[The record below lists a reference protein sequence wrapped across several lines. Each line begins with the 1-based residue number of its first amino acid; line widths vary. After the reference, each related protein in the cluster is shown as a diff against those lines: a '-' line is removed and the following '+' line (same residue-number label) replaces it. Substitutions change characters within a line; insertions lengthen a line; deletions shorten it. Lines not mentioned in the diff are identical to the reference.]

1 MEQLSG
7 QDATFLYL
15 ESPRMP
21 MHIGS
26 INIYDQSTAPGG
38 EVRFKQILDLIESRL
53 HKARAFRQRLV
64 QVPMALDYPYW
75 IQDPNFDLEF
85 HVRHIAL
92 PKPGDWRQL
101 CIQAARLHSRQL
113 DLSRPLWE
121 FTIIEG
127 LDNVAGLPRG
137 SYAMLAKVHHSA
149 IDGATGAEITAA
161 LHDLGPEGTVVA
173 PDRPWVAEQPPSAL
187 ELLLRTYG
195 NNIRQPFQ
203 LLKVLSQAVP
213 VIAETRRRIARQE
226 LKAAGEVPKT
236 IFNARVSAHR
246 VFEGRD
252 FDLADVKTMRRAL
265 PGATVNDVVLA
276 VCSGAIRS
284 YLSAHGALPQ
294 ESLVAM
300 APVNVRVDTERG
312 TGGNQVSALAV
323 AIRTDIADPLERLG
337 AVHAHTRDAKEL
349 SNAYGARL
357 MTDINKH
364 IPAATLALAG
374 RLVTQLGVGNMISPL
389 FNCVIT
395 NVPGPQVPLYMNGAR
410 LVTQYGLGPVGDS
423 IGLFMP
429 VLSYNGRLT
438 ISFTSCREI
447 MPDPERFAACIEA
460 SFAEMLA
467 AARRALGEVAPDPDQ
482 DLQQPIA
489 AQSASASADVYTS
502 DAESGGSAGVSWTG

>member
-1 MEQLSG
+1 MAGARQGIRGEIKLEQLNG

-15 ESPRMP
+15 ESARMP

-26 INIYDQSTAPGG
+26 INIYDPQTAPGG
-38 EVRFKQILDLIESRL
+38 AVRFKQILDLIESRL
-53 HKARAFRQRLV
+53 HLARAFRQRLV
-64 QVPMALDYPYW
+64 EVPLALDYPYW
-75 IQDPNFDLEF
+75 IQDPDFDLEF

-101 CIQAARLHSRQL
+101 CIQAARLHSRRL
-113 DLSRPLWE
+113 DVSRPLWE
-121 FTIIEG
+121 FYIIEG
-127 LDNVAGLPRG
+127 LDNVAGLPEG
-137 SYAMLAKVHHSA
+137 CYALLAKIHHSA

-161 LHDLGPEGTVVA
+161 LHDLGPEGTVTPA
-173 PDRPWVAEQPPSAL
+173 DRPWVAEQPPNPL
-187 ELLLRTYG
+187 ELLVRTYG
-195 NNIRQPFQ
+195 NNIRKPFQ
-203 LLKVLSQAVP
+203 LMKVLSQAVP
-213 VIAETRRRIARQE
+213 VFADTRRRLQRHE
-226 LKAAGEVPKT
+226 LKSAGEVPKT

-252 FDLADVKTMRRAL
+252 FDLADIKTIRKAL
-265 PGATVNDVVLA
+265 PGATINDVVLA
-276 VCSGAIRS
+276 ICGGAIRR
-284 YLSAHGALPQ
+284 YLIAHDVLPAA
-294 ESLVAM
+294 SLVAM
-300 APVNVRVDTERG
+300 APVNVRVENEKG
-312 TGGNQVSALAV
+312 SGGNQVSALAV
-323 AIRTDIADPLERLG
+323 AIRTDIPEAMERLA

-349 SNAYGARL
+349 SGAYGARL

-374 RLVTQLGVGNMISPL
+374 RLVTQMGVGNLISPL

-447 MPDPERFAACIEA
+447 MPDPERFAACIEE
-460 SFAEMLA
+460 SFADTLSS
-467 AARRALGEVAPDPDQ
+467 ARRLTATEVPDAALAQAP
-482 DLQQPIA
+482 
-489 AQSASASADVYTS
+489 
-502 DAESGGSAGVSWTG
+502 VSP

>member
-15 ESPRMP
+15 ESARMP

-26 INIYDQSTAPGG
+26 VNIYDPQTAPGG
-38 EVRFKQILDLIESRL
+38 AVRFKQILDLIDSRL
-53 HKARAFRQRLV
+53 HRARAFRQRLV
-64 QVPMALDYPYW
+64 EVPLALDYPYW
-75 IQDPNFDLEF
+75 IQDPDFDLEF

-101 CIQAARLHSRQL
+101 CIQVARLHSRQL
-113 DLSRPLWE
+113 DVSRPLWE
-121 FTIIEG
+121 FYVIEG
-127 LDNVAGLPRG
+127 LDNVAGLPQG
-137 SYAMLAKVHHSA
+137 SYALLAKIHHSA

-161 LHDLGPEGTVVA
+161 LHDLGPAGTVTP
-173 PDRPWVAEQPPSAL
+173 PDRPWVAEQPPSPL
-187 ELLLRTYG
+187 ELLVRTYG
-195 NNIRQPFQ
+195 NNIRKPFQ
-203 LLKVLSQAVP
+203 LMKVLSQAVP
-213 VIAETRRRIARQE
+213 VFAETRRRLQRQE
-226 LKAAGEVPKT
+226 LKSAGDVPKT

-252 FDLADVKTMRRAL
+252 FDLADIKTIRKAL
-265 PGATVNDVVLA
+265 PGATVNDAVLA
-276 VCSGAIRS
+276 ICGGAIRR
-284 YLSAHGALPQ
+284 YLLAHDALPA

-300 APVNVRVDTERG
+300 APVNVRVENEKG

-323 AIRTDIADPLERLG
+323 AIRTDIPDAMERLA

-374 RLVTQLGVGNMISPL
+374 RLVTQMGIGNLISPL

-429 VLSYNGRLT
+429 VLSYNSRLT

-447 MPDPERFAACIEA
+447 MPDPERFAACIEE
-460 SFAEMLA
+460 SFAETLS
-467 AARRALGEVAPDPDQ
+467 AARQVTAGDAVAP
-482 DLQQPIA
+482 A
-489 AQSASASADVYTS
+489 F
-502 DAESGGSAGVSWTG
+502 AESPASQ

>member
-26 INIYDQSTAPGG
+26 INIYDQSTAEGG
-38 EVRFKQILDLIESRL
+38 EVRFKQILGLIESRL
-53 HKARAFRQRLV
+53 DQAKAFRQRLV
-64 QVPMALDYPYW
+64 RVPLELDYPYW

-101 CIQAARLHSRQL
+101 CIQTARLHARML
-113 DLSRPLWE
+113 DVSRPLWE
-121 FTIIEG
+121 FYVIEG
-127 LDNVAGLPRG
+127 LDNVAGLPPN
-137 SYAMLAKVHHSA
+137 SYALLTKIHHSA

-161 LHDLGPEGTVVA
+161 LHDLSPEGGMLT
-173 PDRPWVAEQPPSAL
+173 PRRPFVGDQPPTAL

-195 NNIRQPFQ
+195 NNVRKPFQ
-203 LLKVLSQAVP
+203 LVKVLSQAVP
-213 VIAETRRRIARQE
+213 AFAATRRRIQRQE
-226 LKAAGEVPKT
+226 LQTTEDVPDT
-236 IFNARVSAHR
+236 IFNARVSSHR

-252 FDLADVKTMRRAL
+252 FDLADVKTIRKAI
-265 PGATVNDVVLA
+265 PGATVNDA
-276 VCSGAIRS
+276 VIAICGGAIRS
-284 YLSAHGALPQ
+284 YLEAHGALPAQ
-294 ESLVAM
+294 SLVAM
-300 APVNVRVDTERG
+300 APVNVRSETEKG

-323 AIRTDIADPLERLG
+323 AIRTDIPDPLERLA
-337 AVHAHTRDAKEL
+337 AVHGHTRAAKEL

-364 IPAATLALAG
+364 IPAASLALAG
-374 RLVTQLGVGNMISPL
+374 RLVTQLGLGNMMSPL

-410 LVTQYGLGPVGDS
+410 MVTQYGLGPVGDS
-423 IGLFMP
+423 IGLFIP
-429 VLSYNGRLT
+429 ILSYNGRVT

-447 MPDPERFAACIEA
+447 MPDPERFAACIETA
-460 SFAEMLA
+460 FADMLA
-467 AARRALGEVAPDPDQ
+467 AARRALGTEEPAAPPMDTRQAGTAPS
-482 DLQQPIA
+482 LGRWVEPGTVLP
-489 AQSASASADVYTS
+489 SAYNLP
-502 DAESGGSAGVSWTG
+502 

>member
-15 ESPRMP
+15 ESARMP

-26 INIYDQSTAPGG
+26 INVYDPQTAPGG
-38 EVRFKQILDLIESRL
+38 AVRFKQILELIESRL
-53 HKARAFRQRLV
+53 QRARAFRQRLV
-64 QVPMALDYPYW
+64 QVPLALDYPYW
-75 IQDPNFDLEF
+75 IQDPDFDLEF

-121 FTIIEG
+121 FTVIEG
-127 LDNVAGLPRG
+127 LDNVANLPQG
-137 SYAMLAKVHHSA
+137 SYALLAKIHHAA

-161 LHDLGPEGTVVA
+161 LHDLGPEGSVA
-173 PDRPWVAEQPPSAL
+173 QPDHWVAEQPPSQL

-203 LLKVLSQAVP
+203 LMKVLSQAVP
-213 VIAETRRRIARQE
+213 VIAETRRRLQKQE
-226 LKAAGEVPKT
+226 LKSAGEVPKT

-252 FDLADVKTMRRAL
+252 FDLADIKLMRQAL

-276 VCSGAIRS
+276 ICGGAIRD
-284 YLSAHGALPQ
+284 YLLARGALP
-294 ESLVAM
+294 ESSLVAM
-300 APVNVRVDTERG
+300 APVNVRVESEQG
-312 TGGNQVSALAV
+312 KAGNQVSGLAV
-323 AIRTDIADPLERLG
+323 AIRTDIGDPLERLA

-349 SNAYGARL
+349 SQAYGARL

-374 RLVTQLGVGNMISPL
+374 RLVTQLGVGNMIHPL

-438 ISFTSCREI
+438 ISFSSCREI
-447 MPDPERFAACIEA
+447 MPDPERFAAAIEQ
-460 SFAEMLA
+460 SFADMLS
-467 AARRALGEVAPDPDQ
+467 AARHALA
-482 DLQQPIA
+482 QP
-489 AQSASASADVYTS
+489 ASASALPS
-502 DAESGGSAGVSWTG
+502 S